1 MITAWIVVT
10 EVSKSATSW
19 EIETFITD
27 WSRTIRNWAAERTI
41 RAPHLAPMISA
52 PRAGLMGRASN
63 TESMEDP
70 LRHSAAGRVIERRV
84 DRKGLRPRVAAS
96 VIAVLWLIA
105 IVVFGVI
112 ERLIDP
118 DSFDTIWDGMW
129 WATQTVTT
137 VGYGDVVP
145 DSAGGQL
152 IAAVLMVGGLSFF
165 AVVTG
170 VITSVFVTR
179 AQAERRAEEADPVAR
194 ALERLTAELGEMR
207 EQLDRLGH
215 GDPRPPPR

>member
-1 MITAWIVVT
+1 
-10 EVSKSATSW
+10 
-19 EIETFITD
+19 
-27 WSRTIRNWAAERTI
+27 
-41 RAPHLAPMISA
+41 
-52 PRAGLMGRASN
+52 MGRAPN

-70 LRHSAAGRVIERRV
+70 LHHSRAGRVLERRV

-96 VIAVLWLIA
+96 VIAFLWLAA

-112 ERLIDP
+112 ERLVDP
-118 DSFDTIWDGMW
+118 DSFDTVWDGMW

-145 DSAGGQL
+145 NDAGGKA
-152 IAAVLMVGGLSFF
+152 IATVLMVGGLSFF

-179 AQAERRAEEADPVAR
+179 GQEERRAQAADPVAE
-194 ALERLTAELGEMR
+194 ALERLTAEVGEMR
-207 EQLDRLGH
+207 AQLDRLGR
-215 GDPRPPPR
+215 GDPRPPRA